1 MEVDIQ
7 GVLHFFHTHHLNK
20 NLAFQANL
28 EFNPFAKWNK
38 KNKKV
43 FRSFGI
49 GLKFSTNPI
58 EEDITNIQPEESFE
72 EYEFD
77 RISRESIK

>member
-1 MEVDIQ
+1 MEVDIN
-7 GVLHFFHTHHLNK
+7 GLLHFYHTHQLTK
-20 NLAFQANL
+20 NIGVQVNL
-28 EFNPFAKWNK
+28 ELNPFAKWDK

-43 FRSFGI
+43 FRSFGVGI
-49 GLKFSTNPI
+49 KYSTSSI

-77 RISRESIK
+77 RIATDNIK